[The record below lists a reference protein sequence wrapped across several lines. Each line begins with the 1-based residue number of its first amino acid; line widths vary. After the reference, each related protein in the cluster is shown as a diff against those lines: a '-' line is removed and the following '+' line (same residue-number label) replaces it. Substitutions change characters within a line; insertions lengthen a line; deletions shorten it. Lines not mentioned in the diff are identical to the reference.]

1 MANKYYA
8 FNSKNSLSTL
18 AVYPVVFEN
27 AIHNG
32 DWSPDGGRYIHNH
45 LIFGDYPKDLC
56 SPVDFIEKEGKKLKN
71 VVEMRY
77 PGAFLISDF
86 LKDIFEK
93 AGLTGWKTYD
103 VMIHRKNGDILPGFY
118 GFSITG
124 RNPSPNIGNTPEIP
138 DFFMLHPDK
147 LWIICTQ
154 RVVDVLKEN
163 KIRDFET
170 EPLSEDSLPD
180 VYQQINFPK

>member
-1 MANKYYA
+1 MRTGRPVNPDTIYRVGIHRNGGHVYA
-8 FNSKNSLSTL
+8 TTQPFTIGEDGRKHYRHRHWGTVDESAGMKFSLGTEYLL
-18 AVYPVVFEN
+18 A
-27 AIHNG
+27 
-32 DWSPDGGRYIHNH
+32 SPED
-45 LIFGDYPKDLC
+45 
-56 SPVDFIEKEGKKLKN
+56 
-71 VVEMRY
+71 

-103 VMIHRKNGDILPGFY
+103 ITIHRKNGDILPGFY

-124 RNPSPNIGNTPEIP
+124 RNPSSNIGNTPEIP

-147 LWIICTQ
+147 LWLICTQ

-163 KIRDFET
+163 KIKDFET
-170 EPLSEDSLPD
+170 TLLSNESYPD